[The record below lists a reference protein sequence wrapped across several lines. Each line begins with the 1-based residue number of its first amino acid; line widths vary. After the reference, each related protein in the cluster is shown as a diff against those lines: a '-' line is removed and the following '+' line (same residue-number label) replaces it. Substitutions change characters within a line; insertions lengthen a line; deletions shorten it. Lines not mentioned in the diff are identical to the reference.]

1 MKGKA
6 EGGRDRE
13 RCVQKKVG
21 QRGGEGKRKRESK
34 KETWEGRGATV
45 VGRAVCARFDYE
57 CVVCNAFY
65 CIWTAAP

>member
-6 EGGRDRE
+6 EGGRDRV

-34 KETWEGRGATV
+34 KERGREGGDC

>member
-6 EGGRDRE
+6 EGGRDRV

-21 QRGGEGKRKRESK
+21 QRGGEGKHKRESK

-45 VGRAVCARFDYE
+45 LE
-57 CVVCNAFY
+57 EQCVLVL
-65 CIWTAAP
+65 ITSV